1 MIPKI
6 IHQIWEGRT
15 EYLGDIYESLSETW
29 KKFNPDWEYEFWDEC
44 RMDNFIYDYFPEMI
58 DIYFRYPYGIQRWH
72 VIRYLILYKIGGL
85 YVDFDYECLESF
97 NKYIPDE
104 SKCYFA
110 MEPKQHRYSFGKSIC
125 FNNALMITPP
135 NHPFFNAII
144 AHLQSI
150 SVSYTGDKYQEVL
163 NTTGLLMLTSLYE
176 KYTDKG
182 SIDVFPEELVSPFSK
197 KEIQDYVHGKADEE
211 LLEKKIQKSIAIH
224 YFAGSWSIQNNT
236 YWLLKNRLTLIPIS
250 DLYQIFLQYPIIC
263 TNDRKGSPNSLFFAI
278 QGFSYNGNKFAE
290 KALEAGCRYAIV
302 DDPTVITDERYI
314 LVDNVLKALEQLADY
329 HHQIL
334 KTPVIGITGTCG
346 KTTTKEL
353 VAAVL
358 STKYQLVSTHGS
370 ENSTLG
376 ASLTLLSLKPEHEM
390 AVVEMGACHSGM
402 IRELARIVRPK
413 YGIITNVGLAHLEG
427 FGSLEGVLRTKG
439 ELYDYLRQSGGKIF
453 IHRENRNLQSIA
465 EGLEQIAY
473 GESKD
478 TFVSGQVI
486 TADPCL
492 CFNWENAGMRYT
504 ISTHMAGSYNLFNA
518 LAAIT
523 VGLYFDVPSVEINQS
538 IGDYIPAN
546 YRSQWKK
553 TLRNE
558 LIIDTFNANP
568 CSMHAALAS
577 FSTLSVSPKAVILG
591 DMLGLGAESL
601 KLHTEIIEILNIY
614 SFEKVFLCG
623 NLFTATGSSYP
634 SFPDVEALSLYLSVN
649 QFQGYNIL
657 IKGSNKIHLEMIV
670 HLL

>member
-1 MIPKI
+1 MIPRI

-15 EYLGDIYESLSETW
+15 EYLGDTYKSLGETW
-29 KKFNPDWEYEFWDEC
+29 KKFNPDWEYEFWDEN

-58 DIYFRYPYGIQRWH
+58 GIYFGYPYGIQRWH

-85 YVDFDYECLESF
+85 YVDFDYECLEPF
-97 NKYIPDE
+97 DNYIQDE

-110 MEPKQHRYSFGKSIC
+110 MEPGQHCRLYGKSIC
-125 FNNALMITPP
+125 FNNALMVAPP

-144 AHLQSI
+144 AHLQSM
-150 SVSYTGDKYQEVL
+150 SVSYAGEKYQEVL
-163 NTTGLLMLTSLYE
+163 NSTGSLMLTDLYE
-176 KYTDKG
+176 KCTDKS
-182 SIDVFPEELVSPFSK
+182 SINIFPAELVSPFSK
-197 KEIQDYVHGKADEE
+197 NEIQDYIHGKADEE
-211 LLEKKIQKSIAIH
+211 LLEKKMQKAIAIH
-224 YFAGSWSIQNNT
+224 YFTGSWFIKNNT
-236 YWLLKNRLTLIPIS
+236 HRLLKNRLTLMPVC

-263 TNDRKGSPNSLFFAI
+263 TDDRKGSPDSLFFAI

-290 KALEAGCRYAIV
+290 KALKAGCRYAIV
-302 DDPTVITDERYI
+302 DDPTIITDTRYI

-329 HHQIL
+329 HHQML

-358 STKYQLVSTHGS
+358 SSKYKLVSTHGS
-370 ENSTLG
+370 ENATLG

-390 AVVEMGACHSGM
+390 AIIEMGACHSGM
-402 IRELARIVRPK
+402 IRELARIVRPE

-439 ELYDYLRQSGGKIF
+439 ELYDYLRQSGGKVF
-453 IHRENRNLQSIA
+453 IHKENRYLRSIA
-465 EGLEQIAY
+465 EGLEQISY

-478 TFVSGQVI
+478 TFVSGQMV

-492 CFNWENAGMRYT
+492 CFNWENAGMRHMV
-504 ISTHMAGSYNLFNA
+504 STHMAGNYNLFNA

-523 VGLYFDVPSVEINQS
+523 VGLYFDIPFVKINQA
-538 IGDYIPAN
+538 IGDYIPTN

-568 CSMHAALAS
+568 CSMHAALTN
-577 FSTLSVSPKAVILG
+577 FSTLSASPKAVILG

-601 KLHTEIIEILNIY
+601 KLHTEIIEMLNGY
-614 SFEKVFLCG
+614 GFDKVFLCG
-623 NLFTATGSSYP
+623 NQFAAIGSVYLC
-634 SFPDVEALSLYLSVN
+634 FPDVEVLSQYLSAN
-649 QFQGYNIL
+649 LLNGYNVL
-657 IKGSNKIHLEMIV
+657 IKGSNKIHLEMII